1 MPEQQTMQEAVR
13 QIPKS
18 FILDASVLDMQETY
32 EIMKEDIKQN
42 RIEFQFT
49 EGLNQ
54 VDLIEECRALT
65 QLDDFD
71 AMYDFTMQALEGKP
85 LLILIKNLD
94 GTKTILANFQITD
107 RYMNLRG
114 EEAINQYPVLVVWLT
129 EFIGAYISKKFPLP
143 TVKQSQPQ
151 AASKKPSGKKK
162 PKGKATAT

>member
-1 MPEQQTMQEAVR
+1 MPEKTIQEAVKE
-13 QIPKS
+13 IPKS

-42 RIEFQFT
+42 RIEFQFV

-65 QLDDFD
+65 QVDDFD
-71 AMYDFTMQALEGKP
+71 TMYDLTMQMLEGKP

-94 GTKTILANFQITD
+94 GSKTVLASFQVTD

-114 EEAINQYPVLVVWLT
+114 DEAINQYPILVVWLA
-129 EFIGAYISKKFPLP
+129 EFIRAYISKKFPLP
-143 TVKQSQPQ
+143 GKSQSQPQ
-151 AASKKPSGKKK
+151 AASKKTSDKRKRK
-162 PKGKATAT
+162 EKTTTT